1 MQHNFGERCACGFP
15 FVHRSKDYLLNSA
28 ARFMGQTMGKLSY
41 LFAAALTAC
50 AANAFAA
57 SVADVYQAA
66 LENDPVLGAAKQNY
80 AARSEIVPQARA
92 GLLPTISLNGST
104 AYNRLEY
111 PDGQYIETNP
121 SSPNFGQLRGIPGQ
135 EFNTHTWQA
144 QLVQPIVDVAAY
156 YTFRSAAALK
166 SQAKQDYTASEQNLI
181 VRTVAAY
188 LDVLRSQAV
197 LDSTNAEEAAV
208 KRQQEQVQQRFDVG
222 LVAITDVLDATAA
235 YDNVVVRRIQAERDQ
250 GIQFETLFTLTGA
263 SYAEVDRIS
272 RDLPI
277 VNPTSVD
284 ENEWVAIA
292 LANNP
297 NVLASRDAK
306 LAAERDLRA
315 RQAGHLPTVDAVAS
329 YNENV
334 NQYNQL
340 LGGQRFL
347 GDQTNTRVYGLQLQ
361 LPIYQ
366 GGYTTSK
373 VREARARLLQS
384 GELVRN
390 NEWAVSR
397 DTRNLLR
404 AVTTDVIRVQARIKS
419 IKSSESAL
427 EATQTGYEVGT
438 RNIVDVLQAQQRL
451 YLSQFDYADSRYNY
465 VRDLLLLKQSA
476 GTLNNDDVVKLNSYT
491 DPQQPVRRINT
502 VSESAAQ

>member
-1 MQHNFGERCACGFP
+1 MHQ
-15 FVHRSKDYLLNSA
+15 FVHRSNDYLLNSA
-28 ARFMGQTMGKLSY
+28 ACFMGHTMGKLSY
-41 LFAAALTAC
+41 LFAAALTVC
-50 AANAFAA
+50 AVDAFAA
-57 SVADVYQAA
+57 NVADVYQAA
-66 LENDPVLGAAKQNY
+66 VENDPVLGAAKQDY
-80 AARSEIVPQARA
+80 AARGELVPQTRA
-92 GLLPTISLNGST
+92 GLLPSISLNAST
-104 AYNRLEY
+104 AYDRLEY
-111 PDGQYIETNP
+111 PNGQFIDTNP
-121 SSPNFGQLRGIPGQ
+121 ASPSFGQIRGINGQ
-135 EFNTHTWQA
+135 EFNTHSWQA
-144 QLVQPIVDVAAY
+144 QLVQPLIDVAAY
-156 YTFRSAAALK
+156 YTYKSATALK
-166 SQAKQDYTASEQNLI
+166 AQAKQDYAASEQNLI

-188 LDVLRSQAV
+188 LEVLRSQAA

-250 GIQFETLFTLTGA
+250 GIQFETLYTLTGA
-263 SYAEVDRIS
+263 SYAEVDQIS
-272 RDLPI
+272 TNLPI

-297 NVLASRDAK
+297 NVLASREAQV
-306 LAAERDLRA
+306 AAERDLRA
-315 RQAGHLPTVDAVAS
+315 RQAGHLPTVDAIAS
-329 YNENV
+329 YNENI
-334 NQYNQL
+334 NHYQQL
-340 LGGQRFL
+340 AGGQGFL
-347 GDQTNTRVYGLQLQ
+347 GDETNTRVYGLQLQ

-366 GGYTTSK
+366 GGYTQSK

-384 GELVRN
+384 GELLRN
-390 NEWAVSR
+390 NEWIVSR

-476 GTLNNDDVVKLNSYT
+476 GTLSREDVDKLNAYA
-491 DPQQPVRRINT
+491 DAQQPVRRINVVT
-502 VSESAAQ
+502 GSGNTP